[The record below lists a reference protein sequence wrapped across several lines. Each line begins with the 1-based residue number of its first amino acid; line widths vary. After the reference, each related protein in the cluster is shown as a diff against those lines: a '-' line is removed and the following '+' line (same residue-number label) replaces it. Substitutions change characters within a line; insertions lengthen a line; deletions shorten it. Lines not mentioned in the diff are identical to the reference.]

1 MPQATNHK
9 APDRMPLAKMPAPRT
24 RVICA
29 PPNQAAA
36 IIEPQIFGSA
46 AAWSSCRA
54 REVTGS
60 CQSSVDT
67 RP

>member
-1 MPQATNHK
+1 MPQATRRLTAWHRRRCLR
-9 APDRMPLAKMPAPRT
+9 PEPGSSVRL
-24 RVICA
+24 
-29 PPNQAAA
+29 PNQAAA

-46 AAWSSCRA
+46 PAWSSCRA